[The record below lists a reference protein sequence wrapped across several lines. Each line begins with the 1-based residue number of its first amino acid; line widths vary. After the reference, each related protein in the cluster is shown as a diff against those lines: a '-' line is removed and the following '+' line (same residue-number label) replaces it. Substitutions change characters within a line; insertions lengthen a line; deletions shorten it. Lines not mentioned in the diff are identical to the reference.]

1 MKFSGLIC
9 YFLKVMAA
17 NDTAAEAETAKDY
30 DGHNGFA
37 DHFQNGLS
45 TIVQIARRKG
55 NLVLELK

>member
-1 MKFSGLIC
+1 
-9 YFLKVMAA
+9 MAA

-55 NLVLELK
+55 NLILELK

>member
-1 MKFSGLIC
+1 MKLSGLIC
-9 YFLKVMAA
+9 YFFKVIAA

-30 DGHNGFA
+30 DGHNGFT

-55 NLVLELK
+55 TSVFKLK